1 MEELNNCSREEL
13 ITIVLMMQ
21 GQLDTLNENIERLI
35 EQVRIANSYRFGK
48 HTETLDSIDGQLS
61 FFDEAENCCN
71 LSVPEPAAEE
81 VLPSRRNHKK
91 KGQRETDLKD
101 FPEEILPPYQVSTEE
116 LDTFYGAGNWRRMKD
131 ETYKRLRHE
140 PESWT
145 VEVHTVEVYVGTG
158 GDHQDEF
165 LRGKRPKDL
174 LRGSIVTP
182 SLLASILNVKYV
194 NSSALHRVEQEF
206 QRNGVNI
213 SRQTMSNWIIRCA
226 EKYFAPFVDRM
237 KQELLSLPV
246 TQSDET
252 PTQVIG
258 DSDRPNS
265 KCYMWVHRSGEFY
278 KERPVVIYEYQKGRD
293 HEKPLE
299 FYRNY
304 KGVLVTDSLEQY
316 HLLDKKL
323 PGVTNANCWAHARRA
338 FADAV
343 KAADKKD
350 PLSDETP
357 TQVIGDSD
365 RPNSKC
371 YMWVHRSGE
380 FYKERPVVIYEYQK
394 GRDHEKPLEFYRN
407 YKGVLVTDSLEQYHL
422 LDKKLPGVTNAN
434 CWAHAR
440 RAFADAVKAAD
451 KKDPLSVKNSV
462 AYQALQKIAEFY
474 RIDTELKELPATD
487 RLTQR
492 QTRIKPLVEDFFA
505 WAKQQ
510 AAECTVPPKSRTG
523 QGLNFVIHQ
532 ENYLKVFLTDGDIPI
547 DNSASERAIRTFC
560 IGKKN
565 WMFHNTAKGAG
576 ASALVYSISETA
588 KLNNLRPYYYFRHIL
603 TELPKY
609 CDEKGNIDPAKLD
622 QLMPWAEELP
632 EECRKPRRS

>member
-1 MEELNNCSREEL
+1 MADRHTLEELNNCSREEL

-61 FFDEAENCCN
+61 FFDEAESCCD

-101 FPEEILPPYQVSTEE
+101 FPEEILPPYHVSTEE

-182 SLLASILNVKYV
+182 SLLAPILNVKYV

-293 HEKPLE
+293 HEKPL
-299 FYRNY
+299 
-304 KGVLVTDSLEQY
+304 
-316 HLLDKKL
+316 
-323 PGVTNANCWAHARRA
+323 
-338 FADAV
+338 
-343 KAADKKD
+343 
-350 PLSDETP
+350 
-357 TQVIGDSD
+357 
-365 RPNSKC
+365 
-371 YMWVHRSGE
+371 
-380 FYKERPVVIYEYQK
+380 
-394 GRDHEKPLEFYRN
+394 
-407 YKGVLVTDSLEQYHL
+407 
-422 LDKKLPGVTNAN
+422 
-434 CWAHAR
+434 
-440 RAFADAVKAAD
+440 
-451 KKDPLSVKNSV
+451 
-462 AYQALQKIAEFY
+462 
-474 RIDTELKELPATD
+474 
-487 RLTQR
+487 
-492 QTRIKPLVEDFFA
+492 VEDFFA

-510 AAECTVPPKSRTG
+510 VTECAVPPKSRTG

-532 ENYLKVFLTDGDIPI
+532 EKYLKIFLTDGDIPI